1 MKSTKTKSV
10 APATWRSI
18 KVSLLASAV
27 ATSLFACQA
36 EDPAKSNAS
45 ESATPK
51 ASSAEV
57 KPAALT
63 AADAEAFVADAEKRI
78 AGLYEYAA
86 KAAWIAQTYIN
97 VDSQYIEAKANEE
110 FKLLGIELANGAARF
125 NGLELPYDVA
135 RKLDLLRLGLT
146 LPAPANAPEKAAEL
160 ANIESQLTGMYGA
173 EKTPSGEHYSLGEL
187 SRTLAQSDDPEALK
201 QAWIDWRKV
210 SPQMK
215 PLYTRLVEIANEGA
229 KDLGFAD
236 VGAMWRSKY
245 DMEPDAFA
253 AEMDRVWAQV
263 KPLYESLHC
272 HVRAKL
278 NEKYGNDVVATQG
291 PIPAH
296 LLGNMWAQQWGN
308 IYPMVAP
315 EGGSG
320 IDVTARLEANQ
331 YDAIRMTEQAEGFFT
346 SLGFKPLPKT
356 FWERSQFLKPQDRD
370 VVCHASAWD
379 ITTEDYRIKMC
390 INVNEEDFNTIHHE
404 LGHNFYQRAYNLTQ
418 PVLYR
423 GSANDGFHEAIG
435 DTIALSITPKY
446 LKQIGLIEQ
455 EPDASGDLPFLMRM
469 AMDKVAFLP
478 FGLMVDQWRWQ
489 VFSGELTPDQYN
501 QGWWTL
507 REKYQGVMAPV
518 ARSESDFDPGAK
530 YHIPGNTPYS
540 RYFLAHILQFQ
551 FHRELCRLAGHEG
564 PLHRCSIYNNK
575 EVGDKLKAMLEMGQ
589 SRPWQEALET
599 MTGSP
604 QMDATAVLDYFA
616 PLKAWLDEQ
625 NEGRQCGW

>member
-1 MKSTKTKSV
+1 MNKNNIDKLKRPTTWSPVKTTLI
-10 APATWRSI
+10 ATAVSA
-18 KVSLLASAV
+18 SLLACQPEQKAV
-27 ATSLFACQA
+27 EPVTQA
-36 EDPAKSNAS
+36 K
-45 ESATPK
+45 TQ
-51 ASSAEV
+51 
-57 KPAALT
+57 LT
-63 AADAEAFVADAEKRI
+63 AKDAEQFVNDAEKRI
-78 AGLYEYAA
+78 GDIYEYAA

-97 VDSQYIEAKANEE
+97 VDSQYIESKANEE
-110 FKLLGIELANGAARF
+110 FKLLGIELANEAAKF
-125 NGLELPYDVA
+125 NGLDLPYDVA

-146 LPAPANAPEKAAEL
+146 LPAPANQPEKAAEL
-160 ANIESQLTGMYGA
+160 ASIESKLTGMYGA
-173 EKTPSGEHYSLGEL
+173 GKTADGEQYNLGEL
-187 SRTLAQSDDPEALK
+187 SKTLAKSDNPDELL

-215 PLYTRLVEIANEGA
+215 PLYQRLVSIANEGA
-229 KDLGFAD
+229 QDLGFQD
-236 VGAMWRSKY
+236 LGAMWRSKY
-245 DMEPDAFA
+245 DMDPDAFA
-253 AEMDRVWAQV
+253 QEMDRVWTQV
-263 KPLYESLHC
+263 KPLYEALHC

-278 NEKYGNDVVATQG
+278 NEKYGDDVVAQQG

-315 EGGSG
+315 EGGAG
-320 IDVTARLEANQ
+320 IDVTERLEAKE
-331 YDAIRMTEQAEGFFT
+331 YDAISMTKQAEGFFT
-346 SLGFKPLPKT
+346 SLGFAELPET
-356 FWERSQFLKPQDRD
+356 FWTRSQFLKPQDRD

-446 LKQIGLIEQ
+446 LKEIELISE

-478 FGLMVDQWRWQ
+478 FGLMVDQWRWK
-489 VFSGELTPDQYN
+489 VFSGELTPDNYN
-501 QGWWTL
+501 QGWWQL
-507 REKYQGVMAPV
+507 REQYQGVKSPI
-518 ARSESDFDPGAK
+518 ARSEQDFDPGAK

-551 FHRELCRLAGHEG
+551 FHRELCKISGHEG

-575 EVGDKLKAMLEMGQ
+575 EAGAKLKAMLELGQ
-589 SRPWQEALET
+589 SRPWQEALQT
-599 MTGSP
+599 MTGSD
-604 QMDATAVLDYFA
+604 QMDATAVIDYFA
-616 PLKAWLDEQ
+616 PLKEWLDEQ
-625 NEGRQCGW
+625 NKGRQCGW